1 MIWPDWSRSLAL
13 SGKKIA
19 IIGGGPAGLMAAEA
33 LTARGARPHLFDAM
47 PSLGRKFLMA
57 GKSGLNLTH
66 SEDYAAFVTRFGTA
80 NSVLRPALDQFT
92 PDEIRRWAEGL
103 DVETFTGS
111 SGRIFPTDFKAAPLL
126 RHWLKRLRTDGLTTH
141 VRHHWRGWTDDGALK
156 FETRDGETTFK
167 ADATILAL
175 GGASW
180 PQLGS
185 DATWTTW
192 LEERGIE
199 IAPFRPANCGFDVI
213 WSPVMKERFAGTP
226 VKSVVLGAD
235 NETHRGE
242 FVVTEGG
249 IEGSGI
255 YALSA
260 HLRDAIARDGQATLT
275 LDLTPDRSLERLTDD
290 LKRPRGKASFSNFLR
305 KVTGLSNVKAALL
318 RECLSK
324 ETFEN
329 MEALAKGIKALPLTL
344 TATRPIEEAISS
356 AGGIRFEAIDENFML
371 HNVPGVFCA
380 GEMLDW
386 EAPTGGYLLTA
397 CFATG
402 KAAGQAT
409 AKWLEEQ

>member
-1 MIWPDWSRSLAL
+1 M
-13 SGKKIA
+13 KIA

-33 LTARGARPHLFDAM
+33 LVSRGARPHLFDAM

-66 SEDYAAFVTRFGTA
+66 SEDYDAFVTRFGEA
-80 NSVLRPALDQFT
+80 NARLRPALDNFT
-92 PDEIRRWAEGL
+92 PDDIRRWAEGL
-103 DVETFTGS
+103 DIETFTGS

-126 RHWLKRLRTDGLTTH
+126 RHWLKRLRANGLTTH
-141 VRHHWRGWTDDGALK
+141 VRHRWQGWTDDGALK
-156 FETRDGETTFK
+156 FETREGEVTVK

-185 DATWTTW
+185 DAAWTTW
-192 LEERGIE
+192 LEDRGVE
-199 IAPFRPANCGFDVI
+199 IAPFRPANCGFDVA

-226 VKSVVLGAD
+226 VKAVVLSAS
-235 NETHRGE
+235 NATHRGE

-249 IEGSGI
+249 IEGSGV

-260 HLRDAIARDGQATLT
+260 NLRDAIAREGKATLT

-290 LKRPRGKASFSNFLR
+290 LKRPRGKASFANFLR

-318 RECLSK
+318 RECLPK
-324 ETFEN
+324 ETFDN
-329 MEALAKGIKALPLTL
+329 MEVLAKGIKALPLRL

-356 AGGIRFEAIDENFML
+356 AGGIRFEAVDENFML
-371 HNVPGVFCA
+371 RKLPGVFCA

-402 KAAGQAT
+402 KAAGDGLAN
-409 AKWLEEQ
+409 WLEKK

>member
-1 MIWPDWSRSLAL
+1 MAL
-13 SGKKIA
+13 SGRKIA

-33 LTARGARPHLFDAM
+33 LVSRDARPHLFDAM

-66 SEDYAAFVTRFGTA
+66 SEDYDAFVTRFGEA
-80 NSVLRPALDQFT
+80 NAALRPALDQFT
-92 PDEIRRWAEGL
+92 PDDIRGWAEGL
-103 DVETFTGS
+103 DIETFTGS

-126 RHWLKRLRTDGLTTH
+126 RHWLKRLRAGGLTTH
-141 VRHHWRGWTDDGALK
+141 VRHRWRGWTDDGALK
-156 FETRDGETTFK
+156 FETRNGEVTFE

-185 DATWTTW
+185 DAAWTGW
-192 LEERGIE
+192 LKERGVE
-199 IAPFRPANCGFDVI
+199 IAPFRPANCGFDVD
-213 WSPVMKERFAGTP
+213 WSPLMIERFAGTP
-226 VKSVVLGAD
+226 VKSVALSAG

-249 IEGSGI
+249 IEGSGV

-260 HLRDAIARDGQATLT
+260 SLRDAIARDGKATLT

-290 LKRPRGKASFSNFLR
+290 LKRPRGKASFANFLR

-318 RECLSK
+318 RECLPK
-324 ETFEN
+324 ETFED
-329 MEALAKGIKALPLTL
+329 MEALAKGIKALPLRL

-356 AGGIRFEAIDENFML
+356 AGGIRFEAVDENFML
-371 HNVPGVFCA
+371 RKLPAVFCA

-402 KAAGQAT
+402 KAAGEGLAN
-409 AKWLEEQ
+409 WLEEK

>member
-1 MIWPDWSRSLAL
+1 
-13 SGKKIA
+13 
-19 IIGGGPAGLMAAEA
+19 MAAEA
-33 LTARGARPHLFDAM
+33 LVSRGVRPHLFDAM

-66 SEDYAAFVTRFGTA
+66 SEDYAAFVTRFGEA
-80 NSVLRPALDQFT
+80 NARLRPALDNFT
-92 PDEIRRWAEGL
+92 PDDIRRWAEGL
-103 DVETFTGS
+103 DIETFTGS

-126 RHWLKRLRTDGLTTH
+126 RHWLKRLRANGLTTH
-141 VRHHWRGWTDDGALK
+141 VRHRWQGWTDDGALK
-156 FETRDGETTFK
+156 FETREGEVIFK
-167 ADATILAL
+167 ADAIILAL

-185 DATWTTW
+185 DAAWTSW
-192 LEERGIE
+192 LEERGIK
-199 IAPFRPANCGFDVI
+199 IAPFRPANCGFDVT
-213 WSPVMKERFAGTP
+213 WSPLMKERFAGTP
-226 VKSVVLGAD
+226 VKSVALSAS

-249 IEGSGI
+249 IEGSGV

-260 HLRDAIARDGQATLT
+260 NLRDAIAHEGKATLT

-290 LKRPRGKASFSNFLR
+290 LKRPRGKASFANFLR
-305 KVTGLSNVKAALL
+305 KVTGLSSVKAALL
-318 RECLSK
+318 RECLPK
-324 ETFEN
+324 ETFDD

-371 HNVPGVFCA
+371 RNVPGVFCA

-402 KAAGQAT
+402 KAAGQAA

>member
-1 MIWPDWSRSLAL
+1 LAL
-13 SGKKIA
+13 SGMEIA

-33 LTARGARPHLFDAM
+33 LTARGLCPHLFDAM

-66 SEDYAAFVTRFGTA
+66 SEAYDAFVTRFGEA
-80 NSVLRPALDQFT
+80 NASLRPALDGFT
-92 PDEIRRWAEGL
+92 PDDIRRWAEGL
-103 DVETFTGS
+103 DIETFTGS

-126 RHWLKRLRTDGLTTH
+126 RHWLKRLRADGLTTH
-141 VRHHWRGWTDDGALK
+141 VRHRWQGWTDDKTLR
-156 FETRDGETTFK
+156 FETREGEVTFK
-167 ADATILAL
+167 ADATVLAL

-185 DATWTTW
+185 DAAWTGW
-192 LEERGIE
+192 LEERGVE
-199 IAPFRPANCGFDVI
+199 IAPFRPANCGFDVD
-213 WSPVMKERFAGTP
+213 WSPLMKERFAGTP
-226 VKSVVLGAD
+226 VKSVTLSAN

-242 FVVTEGG
+242 FVVTKGG

-260 HLRDAIARDGQATLT
+260 NLRDATMRDGRATLT
-275 LDLTPDRSLERLTDD
+275 LDLTPDRSVERLTND
-290 LKRPRGKASFSNFLR
+290 LKRPRGKASFANFLR
-305 KVTGLSNVKAALL
+305 KATGLSNVKSALL
-318 RECLSK
+318 RECLPK
-324 ETFEN
+324 ETFDD

-356 AGGIRFEAIDENFML
+356 AGGVSFEAIDENFML
-371 HNVPGVFCA
+371 RNLPGVFCA

-386 EAPTGGYLLTA
+386 EAPTGGYLLTT

-402 KAAGQAT
+402 KAAGQAAAT
-409 AKWLEEQ
+409 WLEEQ

>member
-1 MIWPDWSRSLAL
+1 
-13 SGKKIA
+13 
-19 IIGGGPAGLMAAEA
+19 MAAEA
-33 LTARGARPHLFDAM
+33 LVSRGARPHLFDAM

-66 SEDYAAFVTRFGTA
+66 SEDYDAFVTRFGEA
-80 NSVLRPALDQFT
+80 NARLRPALDNFT
-92 PDEIRRWAEGL
+92 PDDIRRWAEGL
-103 DVETFTGS
+103 DIETFTGS

-126 RHWLKRLRTDGLTTH
+126 RHWLKRLRANGLTTH
-141 VRHHWRGWTDDGALK
+141 VRHRWQGWTDDKALR
-156 FETRDGETTFK
+156 FETREGEVIFK
-167 ADATILAL
+167 AAATILAL

-185 DATWTTW
+185 DAAWTSW

-199 IAPFRPANCGFDVI
+199 IAPFRPANCGFDVT
-213 WSPVMKERFAGTP
+213 WSSLMKERFAGTP
-226 VKSVVLGAD
+226 VKSVALSAG

-242 FVVTEGG
+242 FVVTESG
-249 IEGSGI
+249 IEGSGV
-255 YALSA
+255 YSLSA
-260 HLRDAIARDGQATLT
+260 CLRDAIARDGQATLT
-275 LDLTPDRSLERLTDD
+275 LDLTPDRNFERLTED
-290 LKRPRGKASFSNFLR
+290 LKRPRGKASFTNFLR

-318 RECLSK
+318 RECLPK
-324 ETFEN
+324 ETFDD

-371 HNVPGVFCA
+371 RNVPGVFCA

-402 KAAGQAT
+402 KAAGQAA